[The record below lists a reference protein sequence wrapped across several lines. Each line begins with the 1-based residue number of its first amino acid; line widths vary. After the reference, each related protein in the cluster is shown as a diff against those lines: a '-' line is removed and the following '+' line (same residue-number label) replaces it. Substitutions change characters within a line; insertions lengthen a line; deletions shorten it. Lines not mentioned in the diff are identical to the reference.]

1 MAVDPKLLDTF
12 LPIETADRLARHLT
26 EADVATLKRILK
38 AATSENTVRAVSSD
52 LGYLEAWSMAVTGAP
67 LVWPPSDEEAM
78 RFVAHHLFVPTTEQQ
93 SPVNGMPGP
102 VEEILRGERIL
113 QGSLPHA
120 PSTVRRRLASWR
132 RVAAA
137 KGFDDALTSFQ
148 LRQVVSAAV
157 KASERP
163 VERKSKK
170 AVTKEVLDQLL
181 GEGTDH
187 PGQRLSFRELRDR
200 TILLVAFAT
209 GGRRRSEIGSLRL
222 ENVFQL
228 DGGKGYGIHL
238 GRTKTTKA
246 QDGEHLI
253 VRGRPALYLE
263 AWLDALE
270 AMAERNHKRTNG
282 KEATQLQAKGPL
294 FPSIDR
300 WNNISPR
307 GISGAGVNAI
317 LKRKAESAGIK
328 PEEISA
334 HGLRS
339 GYLTEASRQGVQIE
353 EAMRH
358 SRHRSV
364 NSAARYYD
372 NVKLEDG
379 KAARLG
385 G

>member
-1 MAVDPKLLDTF
+1 
-12 LPIETADRLARHLT
+12 
-26 EADVATLKRILK
+26 
-38 AATSENTVRAVSSD
+38 VSSD
-52 LGYLEAWSMAVTGAP
+52 LGYLEAWSVAATGAP
-67 LVWPPSDEEAM
+67 LVWPPSDEEAV
-78 RFVAHHLFVPTTEQQ
+78 RFVAHHLFVPTTEQKDQ
-93 SPVNGMPGP
+93 NNGMPGF
-102 VEEILRGERIL
+102 VEEVLREEEIL

-148 LRQVVSAAV
+148 LRQVVSAAA

-163 VERKSKK
+163 VERNSKK
-170 AVTKEVLDQLL
+170 AVTKEVLDQIL
-181 GEGTDH
+181 GERTDH
-187 PGQRLSFRELRDR
+187 PGKRLSFRELRDR

-209 GGRRRSEIGSLRL
+209 GGRRRSEIGALRL

-228 DGGKGYGIHL
+228 DGGKRYGIHL
-238 GRTKTTKA
+238 GRTKTVKA

-253 VRGRPALYLE
+253 VRGRSASSLEGWLE
-263 AWLDALE
+263 AFAT
-270 AMAERNHKRTNG
+270 MAKRNHKRTNAR
-282 KEATQLQAKGPL
+282 EATAPKPKGPL

-300 WNNISPR
+300 WNNISAR
-307 GISGAGVNAI
+307 GISGASVNAI
-317 LKRKAESAGIK
+317 VKRKAEAAGIK
-328 PEEISA
+328 LEGMSA

-358 SRHRSV
+358 SCHRSV

-372 NVKLEDG
+372 NEKLEDG